1 MKTTNRNRI
10 LALAALAL
18 ATVSCK
24 ATEHVIVADLAGEAG
39 GSVEIHWTQPT
50 GQTLPPVEARSPL
63 SSGLEIKALKVL
75 VFEDINGDWDA
86 QEDEVRASAFG
97 RVAYTGNWLKTGAM
111 TIPTSGPLLC
121 KAQVETT
128 AGVTQKVW
136 VVR

>member
-24 ATEHVIVADLAGEAG
+24 AKATEHVIVADLEGETG
-39 GSVEIHWTQPT
+39 TQPT
-50 GQTLPPVEARSPL
+50 GQTLSVEARSTL
-63 SSGLEIKALKVL
+63 SSGLEMKALEVQA
-75 VFEDINGDWDA
+75 FEDINGDWDA

-97 RVAYTGNWLKTGAM
+97 RVAYTGNWLKTGTM

-128 AGVTQKVW
+128 AGVMQKVW